1 MNIDLNLNN
10 YSNHDIEKL
19 FGLTYGYLESDV
31 DKKESELSTKLT
43 KFQVNLKTKQDI
55 SDFLKKAK
63 ERLFESKIIPFTSIN
78 PIERKSV
85 SRLVSIDTTFRPQY
99 AYTKSSDFIYACPE
113 YIKNVTSLKIS
124 SIEIQNSWYMFSD
137 TPTNNISDTTT
148 NNIFN
153 VGTTTIKITEG
164 NYDATD
170 ITTPSVLTAT
180 DSTGSSVVVP
190 ITILVDSNTSKT
202 TISSVS
208 LANFTLDFGVSGL
221 LLQQTAGWTLG
232 FRKQT
237 YQGANT
243 YVSEGSYGS
252 SVENYFFVDVDDYH
266 SNFLT
271 DAVVSVTQ
279 GLNGNPFYLGNTIMA
294 KIPITTNAQ
303 TIVFNNGSDMLFKTR
318 EYFGPVKLERLRI
331 RLLNKFGN
339 VIDMNNNDY
348 SIAFEMKESYA

>member
-43 KFQVNLKTKQDI
+43 KFQVNLKTKQEI
-55 SDFLKKAK
+55 SNFLKSAK
-63 ERLFESKIIPFTSIN
+63 ERLFETKVNSFTMIN
-78 PIERKSV
+78 PIERRSIT
-85 SRLVSIDTTFRPQY
+85 RLVSVDTTFRPQY
-99 AYTKSSDFIYACPE
+99 LYTKSSDFIYACPE

-124 SIEIQNSWYMFSD
+124 SIEIPNSWYVFSD
-137 TPTNNISDTTT
+137 TALNNKFYITL
-148 NNIFN
+148 
-153 VGTTTIKITEG
+153 GTTTTTITITEG
-164 NYDATD
+164 NYSAPDIADAVLVAQD
-170 ITTPSVLTAT
+170 SNGTTISVPN
-180 DSTGSSVVVP
+180 SIS
-190 ITILVDSNTSKT
+190 ILVDLYSGKT
-202 TISSVS
+202 TISGTAIFS
-208 LANFTLDFGVSGL
+208 LDFGVTGL
-221 LLQQTAGWTLG
+221 LLQQTAGWSLG
-232 FRKQT
+232 FRKQL
-237 YQGANT
+237 YEGAT
-243 YVSEGSYGS
+243 SYTSEGEYGS
-252 SVENYFFVDVDDYH
+252 SFDNYFFVDVDDYH

-279 GLNGNPFYLGNTIMA
+279 GLNGTPFYLGNTIMA
-294 KIPITTNAQ
+294 KIPITTNSN

-348 SIAFEMKESYA
+348 SIAFEIKETYA